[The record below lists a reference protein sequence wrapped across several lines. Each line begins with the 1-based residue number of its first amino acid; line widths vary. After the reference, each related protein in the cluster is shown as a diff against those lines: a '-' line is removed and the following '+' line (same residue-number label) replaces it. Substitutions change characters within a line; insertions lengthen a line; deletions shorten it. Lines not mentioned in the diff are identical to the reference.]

1 METAVNNQET
11 AGGENVLR
19 RRRASSYRRHEQRTA
34 LGFIMPAMALL
45 LVFVFYPMLQAFL
58 ISFKNYSL
66 VGAGDVFVGLDN
78 YTHLMKD
85 RAFWGSLRHSFY
97 FAIIVIPIQTS
108 IALGL
113 ALLVQKPS
121 RTSGL
126 FRTLY
131 FIPVII
137 STAVAATVFKLI
149 YNKEFGL
156 LNSMLKALHLPT
168 TSFLSDP
175 HTAMNG
181 IIVLGIWKGA
191 GFFMIIFL
199 AGLNNISP
207 DLYEAARVD
216 GASRLQ
222 QFARITLP
230 LLNRTTAFVVIMTT
244 IDAIKLSGLV
254 FVLTNGGPNGSTE
267 TVVFYIYKQAFTQM
281 RMGYATA
288 AAFVLFAIVLTISL
302 IQMKLF
308 SRNADE

>member
-1 METAVNNQET
+1 MDTAIQTVIETQKK
-11 AGGENVLR
+11 
-19 RRRASSYRRHEQRTA
+19 SQSFRRHEHTTA
-34 LGFIMPAMALL
+34 FWFIFPAIALL
-45 LVFVFYPMLQAFL
+45 LVFVFYPMLQAFI

-66 VGAGDVFVGLDN
+66 VGAGDVFVGMDN
-78 YTHLMKD
+78 YVHLMKD
-85 RAFWGSLRHSFY
+85 RAFFNSLKHSFY

-113 ALLVQKPS
+113 ALLIQKK
-121 RTSGL
+121 TATAGL

-156 LNSMLKALHLPT
+156 LNSVLKALHLPV

-175 HTAMNG
+175 DTAMNG

-216 GASRLQ
+216 GASRFQ
-222 QFARITLP
+222 QFFKITLP
-230 LLNRTTAFVVIMTT
+230 LLNRTMAFVVIMTT

-254 FVLTNGGPNGSTE
+254 FVLTNGGPNSSTE

-308 SRNADE
+308 NKDVD

>member
-1 METAVNNQET
+1 MATVETMKTVKS
-11 AGGENVLR
+11 V
-19 RRRASSYRRHEQRTA
+19 SSSKKRSQSFRKHEQATA
-34 LGFIMPAMALL
+34 FWFIFPAIALL
-45 LVFVFYPMLQAFL
+45 FVFVFYPMLQAFL

-66 VGAGDVFVGLDN
+66 VGAGDVFVGMDN
-78 YTHLMKD
+78 YVHLMKD
-85 RAFWGSLRHSFY
+85 RAFFNSLKHSFY
-97 FAIIVIPIQTS
+97 FALIVIPIQTS

-113 ALLVQKPS
+113 ALLIQKK
-121 RTSGL
+121 TAAAGL

-156 LNSMLKALHLPT
+156 LNSVLKALHMPV

-175 HTAMNG
+175 KTAMNG

-216 GASRLQ
+216 GASRIQ
-222 QFARITLP
+222 QFFKITLP
-230 LLNRTTAFVVIMTT
+230 LLHRTMAFVVIMTT

-254 FVLTNGGPNGSTE
+254 FVLTNGGPNSSTE

-308 SRNADE
+308 NKDTD

>member
-1 METAVNNQET
+1 MAAVETIETVRTVIANNKKSQSF
-11 AGGENVLR
+11 R
-19 RRRASSYRRHEQRTA
+19 KHEQATA
-34 LGFIMPAMALL
+34 FWFIFPAIALL

-66 VGAGDVFVGLDN
+66 VGAGDVFVGMDN
-78 YTHLMKD
+78 YVHLMKD
-85 RAFWGSLRHSFY
+85 RAFFNSLKHSFY
-97 FAIIVIPIQTS
+97 FAGIVIPIQTS

-113 ALLVQKPS
+113 ALLIQKK
-121 RTSGL
+121 TATAGL

-156 LNSMLKALHLPT
+156 LNSVLKALHMPV

-175 HTAMNG
+175 KTAMNG

-216 GASRLQ
+216 GASRIQ
-222 QFARITLP
+222 QFFKITLP
-230 LLNRTTAFVVIMTT
+230 LLNRTMAFVVIMTT

-254 FVLTNGGPNGSTE
+254 FVLTNGGPNSSTE

-308 SRNADE
+308 NKETD

>member
-1 METAVNNQET
+1 MATVETMETMNKV
-11 AGGENVLR
+11 R
-19 RRRASSYRRHEQRTA
+19 SSMKKSQSFRKHEQATA
-34 LGFIMPAMALL
+34 FWFIFPAIALL

-66 VGAGDVFVGLDN
+66 VGAGDVFVGMDN
-78 YTHLMKD
+78 YVHLMKD
-85 RAFWGSLRHSFY
+85 RAFFNSLKHSFY
-97 FAIIVIPIQTS
+97 FALIVIPIQTS

-113 ALLVQKPS
+113 ALLIQKK
-121 RTSGL
+121 TATAGL

-156 LNSMLKALHLPT
+156 LNSVLKALHMPV

-175 HTAMNG
+175 KTAMNG

-216 GASRLQ
+216 GASRIG
-222 QFARITLP
+222 QFFKITLP
-230 LLNRTTAFVVIMTT
+230 LLNRTMSFVVIMTT

-254 FVLTNGGPNGSTE
+254 FVLTNGGPNSSTE

-308 SRNADE
+308 NKDTD

>member
-1 METAVNNQET
+1 MKTVKS
-11 AGGENVLR
+11 V
-19 RRRASSYRRHEQRTA
+19 SSSNKKSQSFLKHEQATA
-34 LGFIMPAMALL
+34 FWFIFPAIALL

-66 VGAGDVFVGLDN
+66 VGAGDVFVGMDN
-78 YTHLMKD
+78 YVHLMKD
-85 RAFWGSLRHSFY
+85 RAFFNSLKHSFY
-97 FAIIVIPIQTS
+97 FALIVIPIQTS

-113 ALLVQKPS
+113 ALLIQKK
-121 RTSGL
+121 TATAGL

-156 LNSMLKALHLPT
+156 LNSVLKALHMPV

-175 HTAMNG
+175 KTAMNG

-216 GASRLQ
+216 GASRIG
-222 QFARITLP
+222 QFFKITLP
-230 LLNRTTAFVVIMTT
+230 LLNRTMSFVVIMTT

-254 FVLTNGGPNGSTE
+254 FVLTNGGPNSSTE

-288 AAFVLFAIVLTISL
+288 AAFVLFAIVLAISL

-308 SRNADE
+308 NKDTD

>member
-1 METAVNNQET
+1 MATAETMETIKTV
-11 AGGENVLR
+11 
-19 RRRASSYRRHEQRTA
+19 SSSKKKSQSFRKHEQATA
-34 LGFIMPAMALL
+34 FWFIFPAIALL

-66 VGAGDVFVGLDN
+66 VGAGDVFVGMDN
-78 YTHLMKD
+78 YVHLMKD
-85 RAFWGSLRHSFY
+85 RAFFNSLKHSFY
-97 FAIIVIPIQTS
+97 FALIVIPIQTS

-113 ALLVQKPS
+113 ALLIQKK
-121 RTSGL
+121 TATAGL

-156 LNSMLKALHLPT
+156 LNSVLKALHMPV

-175 HTAMNG
+175 KTAMNG

-216 GASRLQ
+216 GASRIG
-222 QFARITLP
+222 QFTKITLP
-230 LLNRTTAFVVIMTT
+230 LLNRTMSFVVIMTT

-254 FVLTNGGPNGSTE
+254 FVLTNGGPNSSTE

-308 SRNADE
+308 NKDTD

>member
-1 METAVNNQET
+1 MKTVKS
-11 AGGENVLR
+11 V
-19 RRRASSYRRHEQRTA
+19 SSSNKKSQSFRKHEQATA
-34 LGFIMPAMALL
+34 FWFIFPAIALL

-66 VGAGDVFVGLDN
+66 VGAGDVFVGMDN
-78 YTHLMKD
+78 YVHLMKD
-85 RAFWGSLRHSFY
+85 RAFFNSLKHSFY
-97 FAIIVIPIQTS
+97 FALIVIPIQTS

-113 ALLVQKPS
+113 ALLIQKK
-121 RTSGL
+121 TATAGL

-156 LNSMLKALHLPT
+156 LNSVLKALHMPV

-175 HTAMNG
+175 KTAMNG

-216 GASRLQ
+216 GASRIG
-222 QFARITLP
+222 QFFKITLP
-230 LLNRTTAFVVIMTT
+230 LLNRTMSFVVIMTT

-254 FVLTNGGPNGSTE
+254 FVLTNGGPNSSTE

-308 SRNADE
+308 NKDTD

>member
-1 METAVNNQET
+1 MDTVIQTAIETKKKSQ
-11 AGGENVLR
+11 
-19 RRRASSYRRHEQRTA
+19 SFRRHEQTTA
-34 LGFIMPAMALL
+34 FWFILPAIALL
-45 LVFVFYPMLQAFL
+45 LVFVFYPMLQAL
-58 ISFKNYSL
+58 IISFKNYSL
-66 VGAGDVFVGLDN
+66 VGAGDVFVGMDN
-78 YTHLMKD
+78 YVHLMKD
-85 RAFWGSLRHSFY
+85 RAFFNSLKHSFY
-97 FAIIVIPIQTS
+97 FAVIVIPIQTS

-113 ALLVQKPS
+113 ALLIQKKTA
-121 RTSGL
+121 TSGL

-156 LNSMLKALHLPT
+156 LNSVLKAVHLPV

-175 HTAMNG
+175 STAMNG

-216 GASRLQ
+216 GASRMQ
-222 QFARITLP
+222 QFFKITLP
-230 LLNRTTAFVVIMTT
+230 LLNRTMAFVVIMTT

-254 FVLTNGGPNGSTE
+254 FVLTNGGPNSSTE

-308 SRNADE
+308 SKDTE

>member
-1 METAVNNQET
+1 MATVETMKTVKS
-11 AGGENVLR
+11 V
-19 RRRASSYRRHEQRTA
+19 SSSNKKSQSFRKHEQATA
-34 LGFIMPAMALL
+34 FWFIFPAIALL

-66 VGAGDVFVGLDN
+66 VGAGDVFVGMDN
-78 YTHLMKD
+78 YVHLMKD
-85 RAFWGSLRHSFY
+85 RAFFNSLKHSFY
-97 FAIIVIPIQTS
+97 FALIVIPIQTS

-113 ALLVQKPS
+113 ALLIQKK
-121 RTSGL
+121 TATAGL

-156 LNSMLKALHLPT
+156 LNSVLKALHMPV

-175 HTAMNG
+175 KTAMNG

-216 GASRLQ
+216 GASRIG
-222 QFARITLP
+222 QFFKITLP
-230 LLNRTTAFVVIMTT
+230 LLNRTMSFVVIMTT

-254 FVLTNGGPNGSTE
+254 FVLTNGGPNSSTE

-308 SRNADE
+308 NKDTD

>member
-1 METAVNNQET
+1 MDTAIQAAVETKIKS
-11 AGGENVLR
+11 R
-19 RRRASSYRRHEQRTA
+19 SFRKHEQATA
-34 LGFIMPAMALL
+34 FWFIFPAIALL
-45 LVFVFYPMLQAFL
+45 LVFVFYPMLQAFI

-66 VGAGDVFVGLDN
+66 VGAGDVFVGMDN
-78 YTHLMKD
+78 YVHLMKD
-85 RAFWGSLRHSFY
+85 RAFFNSLKHSFY

-113 ALLVQKPS
+113 ALLIQKK
-121 RTSGL
+121 TAAAGL

-156 LNSMLKALHLPT
+156 LNSVLKALHLPV

-175 HTAMNG
+175 DTAMNG

-216 GASRLQ
+216 GASRIQ
-222 QFARITLP
+222 QFFKITLP
-230 LLNRTTAFVVIMTT
+230 LLNRTMAFVVIMTT

-254 FVLTNGGPNGSTE
+254 FVLTNGGPNSSTE

-288 AAFVLFAIVLTISL
+288 AAFVLFAIVLAISL

-308 SRNADE
+308 NRDAD

>member
-1 METAVNNQET
+1 MATVETLET
-11 AGGENVLR
+11 MKTVR
-19 RRRASSYRRHEQRTA
+19 SSKRKSQSFRKHEQATA
-34 LGFIMPAMALL
+34 FWFIFPAIALL
-45 LVFVFYPMLQAFL
+45 LVFVFYPMLQAFI

-66 VGAGDVFVGLDN
+66 VGAGDVFVGMDN
-78 YTHLMKD
+78 YVHLMKD
-85 RAFWGSLRHSFY
+85 RAFFNSLKHSFY

-113 ALLVQKPS
+113 ALLIQKK
-121 RTSGL
+121 TATAGL

-156 LNSMLKALHLPT
+156 LNSVLKALHLPV

-175 HTAMNG
+175 KTAMNG

-216 GASRLQ
+216 GASRMQ
-222 QFARITLP
+222 QFFKITLP
-230 LLNRTTAFVVIMTT
+230 LLNRTMAFVVIMTT

-254 FVLTNGGPNGSTE
+254 FVLTNGGPNSSTE

-302 IQMKLF
+302 VQMRLF
-308 SRNADE
+308 SRDND

>member
-1 METAVNNQET
+1 MATAETMEIVNT
-11 AGGENVLR
+11 V
-19 RRRASSYRRHEQRTA
+19 SSNKKRSQSFRKHEQATA
-34 LGFIMPAMALL
+34 FWFIFPAIALL
-45 LVFVFYPMLQAFL
+45 FVFVFYPMLQAFL

-66 VGAGDVFVGLDN
+66 VGAGDVFVGMDN
-78 YTHLMKD
+78 YVQLMKD
-85 RAFWGSLRHSFY
+85 RAFFNSLKHSFY
-97 FAIIVIPIQTS
+97 FALIVIPIQTS

-113 ALLVQKPS
+113 ALFIQKKTA
-121 RTSGL
+121 TSGL

-156 LNSMLKALHLPT
+156 LNSVLKALHMPV

-175 HTAMNG
+175 KTAMNG

-216 GASRLQ
+216 GASRIQ
-222 QFARITLP
+222 QFFKITFP
-230 LLNRTTAFVVIMTT
+230 LLHRTMAFVVIMTT

-254 FVLTNGGPNGSTE
+254 FVLTNGGPNSSTE

-308 SRNADE
+308 NKDTD

>member
-1 METAVNNQET
+1 MDTAIQTVIETKKKSQ
-11 AGGENVLR
+11 
-19 RRRASSYRRHEQRTA
+19 SFRRHEQATA
-34 LGFIMPAMALL
+34 FWFIFPAIALL
-45 LVFVFYPMLQAFL
+45 LVFVFYPMLQAFI

-66 VGAGDVFVGLDN
+66 VGAGDVFVGMDN
-78 YTHLMKD
+78 YVHLMKD
-85 RAFWGSLRHSFY
+85 RAFFNSLKHSFY

-113 ALLVQKPS
+113 ALLIQKK
-121 RTSGL
+121 TATAGL

-156 LNSMLKALHLPT
+156 LNSVLKALHLPV

-175 HTAMNG
+175 DTAMNG

-216 GASRLQ
+216 GASRFQ
-222 QFARITLP
+222 QFFKITLP
-230 LLNRTTAFVVIMTT
+230 LLNRTMAFVVIMTT

-254 FVLTNGGPNGSTE
+254 FVLTNGGPNSSTE

-308 SRNADE
+308 NKDAD

>member
-1 METAVNNQET
+1 MTTVEMVETVKT
-11 AGGENVLR
+11 VT
-19 RRRASSYRRHEQRTA
+19 SSKRKSKSFRKHEQATA
-34 LGFIMPAMALL
+34 FWFIFPAIALL

-66 VGAGDVFVGLDN
+66 VGAGDVFVGMDN
-78 YTHLMKD
+78 YVHLMKD
-85 RAFWGSLRHSFY
+85 RAFFNSLKHSFY
-97 FAIIVIPIQTS
+97 FALIVIPIQTS

-113 ALLVQKPS
+113 ALLIQKK
-121 RTSGL
+121 TATAGL

-156 LNSMLKALHLPT
+156 LNSVLKALHLPV

-175 HTAMNG
+175 KTAMNG
-181 IIVLGIWKGA
+181 IIMLGIWKGA

-216 GASRLQ
+216 GASRIQ
-222 QFARITLP
+222 QFFKITLP
-230 LLNRTTAFVVIMTT
+230 LLNRTMAFVVIMTT

-254 FVLTNGGPNGSTE
+254 FVLTNGGPNSSTE

-308 SRNADE
+308 NKDTD

>member
-1 METAVNNQET
+1 MDTAIQTVIETKKKSQ
-11 AGGENVLR
+11 
-19 RRRASSYRRHEQRTA
+19 SFRRHEQATA
-34 LGFIMPAMALL
+34 FWFIFPAIALL
-45 LVFVFYPMLQAFL
+45 LVFVFYPMLQAFI

-66 VGAGDVFVGLDN
+66 VGAGDVFVGMDN
-78 YTHLMKD
+78 YVHLMKD
-85 RAFWGSLRHSFY
+85 RAFFNSLKHSFY

-113 ALLVQKPS
+113 ALLIQKK
-121 RTSGL
+121 TATAGL

-156 LNSMLKALHLPT
+156 LNSVLKALHLPV

-175 HTAMNG
+175 DTAMNG

-216 GASRLQ
+216 GASKFQ
-222 QFARITLP
+222 QFFKITLP
-230 LLNRTTAFVVIMTT
+230 LLNRTMAFVVIMTT

-254 FVLTNGGPNGSTE
+254 FVLTNGGPNSSTE

-308 SRNADE
+308 NKDVD

>member
-1 METAVNNQET
+1 MDTAIQTVLETKKKSQ
-11 AGGENVLR
+11 
-19 RRRASSYRRHEQRTA
+19 SFRRHEQATA
-34 LGFIMPAMALL
+34 FWFIFPAIALL
-45 LVFVFYPMLQAFL
+45 LVFVFYPMLQAFI

-66 VGAGDVFVGLDN
+66 VGAGDVFVGMDN
-78 YTHLMKD
+78 YVHLMKD
-85 RAFWGSLRHSFY
+85 RAFFNSLKHSFY

-113 ALLVQKPS
+113 ALLIQKK
-121 RTSGL
+121 TAAAGL

-156 LNSMLKALHLPT
+156 LNSVLKALHLPV

-175 HTAMNG
+175 DTAMNG

-216 GASRLQ
+216 GASRIQ
-222 QFARITLP
+222 QFFKITLP
-230 LLNRTTAFVVIMTT
+230 LLNRTMAFVVIMTT

-254 FVLTNGGPNGSTE
+254 FVLTNGGPNSSTE

-288 AAFVLFAIVLTISL
+288 AAFVLFAIVLAISL

-308 SRNADE
+308 NKDVD

>member
-1 METAVNNQET
+1 MDTAIQTVIETQKKSQSF
-11 AGGENVLR
+11 R
-19 RRRASSYRRHEQRTA
+19 KHEQATA
-34 LGFIMPAMALL
+34 FWFIFPAIALL
-45 LVFVFYPMLQAFL
+45 LVFVFYPMLQAFI

-66 VGAGDVFVGLDN
+66 VGAGDVFVGMDN
-78 YTHLMKD
+78 YVHLMKD
-85 RAFWGSLRHSFY
+85 RAFFNSLKHSFY

-113 ALLVQKPS
+113 ALLIQKKTVAAS
-121 RTSGL
+121 L

-156 LNSMLKALHLPT
+156 LNSVLKALHLPV

-175 HTAMNG
+175 DTAMNG

-216 GASRLQ
+216 GASRIQ
-222 QFARITLP
+222 QFFKITLP
-230 LLNRTTAFVVIMTT
+230 LLNRTMAFVVIMTT

-254 FVLTNGGPNGSTE
+254 FVLTNGGPNSSTE

-288 AAFVLFAIVLTISL
+288 AAFVLFAIVLAISL

-308 SRNADE
+308 NKDAD

>member
-1 METAVNNQET
+1 MAAVETIETVRTVIANNKKSQSF
-11 AGGENVLR
+11 R
-19 RRRASSYRRHEQRTA
+19 KHEQATA
-34 LGFIMPAMALL
+34 FWFIFPAIALL

-66 VGAGDVFVGLDN
+66 VGAGDVFVGMDN
-78 YTHLMKD
+78 YVHLMKD
-85 RAFWGSLRHSFY
+85 RAFFNSLKHSFY
-97 FAIIVIPIQTS
+97 FAGIVIPIQTS

-113 ALLVQKPS
+113 ALLIQKK
-121 RTSGL
+121 TATAGL

-156 LNSMLKALHLPT
+156 LNSVLKALHMPV

-175 HTAMNG
+175 KTAMNG

-216 GASRLQ
+216 GASRFQ
-222 QFARITLP
+222 QFFKITLP
-230 LLNRTTAFVVIMTT
+230 LLNRTMAFVVIMTT

-254 FVLTNGGPNGSTE
+254 FVLTNGGPNSSTE

-308 SRNADE
+308 NKETD

>member
-1 METAVNNQET
+1 MDTAIQTVIETKKKSQ
-11 AGGENVLR
+11 
-19 RRRASSYRRHEQRTA
+19 SFRRHEQATA
-34 LGFIMPAMALL
+34 FWFIFPAIALL
-45 LVFVFYPMLQAFL
+45 LVFVFYPMLQAFI

-66 VGAGDVFVGLDN
+66 VGAGDVFVGMDN
-78 YTHLMKD
+78 YVHLMKD
-85 RAFWGSLRHSFY
+85 RAFFNSLKHSFY

-113 ALLVQKPS
+113 ALLIQKK
-121 RTSGL
+121 TATAGL

-149 YNKEFGL
+149 YNKEYGL
-156 LNSMLKALHLPT
+156 LNSVLKALHLPV

-175 HTAMNG
+175 DTAMNG

-216 GASRLQ
+216 GASRIQ
-222 QFARITLP
+222 QFFKITLP
-230 LLNRTTAFVVIMTT
+230 LLNRTMAFVVIMTT

-254 FVLTNGGPNGSTE
+254 FVLTNGGPNSSTE

-308 SRNADE
+308 NKDAD

>member
-1 METAVNNQET
+1 MDTAIQTVIETKKKSQ
-11 AGGENVLR
+11 
-19 RRRASSYRRHEQRTA
+19 SFRRHEQATA
-34 LGFIMPAMALL
+34 FWFIFPAIALL
-45 LVFVFYPMLQAFL
+45 LVFVFYPMLQAFI

-66 VGAGDVFVGLDN
+66 VGAGDVFVGMDN
-78 YTHLMKD
+78 YVHLMKD
-85 RAFWGSLRHSFY
+85 RAFFNSLKHSFY

-108 IALGL
+108 VALGL
-113 ALLVQKPS
+113 ALLIQKK
-121 RTSGL
+121 TAAAGL

-156 LNSMLKALHLPT
+156 LNSVLKALHLPV

-175 HTAMNG
+175 DTAMNG

-216 GASRLQ
+216 GASRIQ
-222 QFARITLP
+222 QFFKITLP
-230 LLNRTTAFVVIMTT
+230 LLNRTMAFVVIMTT

-254 FVLTNGGPNGSTE
+254 FVMTNGGPNSSTE

-308 SRNADE
+308 SKDAD

>member
-1 METAVNNQET
+1 MDTAIQTVIETKKKSQ
-11 AGGENVLR
+11 
-19 RRRASSYRRHEQRTA
+19 SFRRHEQATA
-34 LGFIMPAMALL
+34 FWFIFPAIALL
-45 LVFVFYPMLQAFL
+45 LVFVFYPMLQAFI

-66 VGAGDVFVGLDN
+66 VGAGDVFVGMDN
-78 YTHLMKD
+78 YVHLMKD
-85 RAFWGSLRHSFY
+85 RAFFNSLKHSFY

-113 ALLVQKPS
+113 ALLIQKK
-121 RTSGL
+121 TAAAGL

-156 LNSMLKALHLPT
+156 LNSVLKALHLPV

-175 HTAMNG
+175 DTAMNG

-216 GASRLQ
+216 GASRFQ
-222 QFARITLP
+222 QFFKITLP
-230 LLNRTTAFVVIMTT
+230 LLNRTMAFVVIMTT

-254 FVLTNGGPNGSTE
+254 FVLTNGGPNSSTE

-308 SRNADE
+308 NKDAD

>member
-1 METAVNNQET
+1 MDTAIQTVIETQKK
-11 AGGENVLR
+11 
-19 RRRASSYRRHEQRTA
+19 SQSFRRHEQATA
-34 LGFIMPAMALL
+34 FWFIFPAIALL
-45 LVFVFYPMLQAFL
+45 LVFVFYPMLQAFI

-66 VGAGDVFVGLDN
+66 VGAGDVFVGMDN
-78 YTHLMKD
+78 YVHLMKD
-85 RAFWGSLRHSFY
+85 RAFFNSLKHSFY

-113 ALLVQKPS
+113 ALLIQKKTVAAS
-121 RTSGL
+121 L

-156 LNSMLKALHLPT
+156 LNSVLKALHLPV

-175 HTAMNG
+175 DTAMNG

-216 GASRLQ
+216 GASRIQ
-222 QFARITLP
+222 QFFKITLP
-230 LLNRTTAFVVIMTT
+230 LLNRTMAFVVIMTT

-254 FVLTNGGPNGSTE
+254 FVLTNGGPNSSTE

-288 AAFVLFAIVLTISL
+288 AAFVLFAIVLAISL

-308 SRNADE
+308 NKDAD

>member
-1 METAVNNQET
+1 MATVKMVEPAKTVT
-11 AGGENVLR
+11 
-19 RRRASSYRRHEQRTA
+19 SSKSKSKSFRKHEQATA
-34 LGFIMPAMALL
+34 FWFIFPAIALL

-66 VGAGDVFVGLDN
+66 VGAGDVFVGMDN
-78 YTHLMKD
+78 YVHLMKD
-85 RAFWGSLRHSFY
+85 RAFFNSLKHSFY
-97 FAIIVIPIQTS
+97 FALIVIPIQTS

-113 ALLVQKPS
+113 ALFIQKK
-121 RTSGL
+121 TATAGL

-156 LNSMLKALHLPT
+156 LNSVLKALHLPV

-175 HTAMNG
+175 KTAMNG
-181 IIVLGIWKGA
+181 IITLGIWKGA

-199 AGLNNISP
+199 AGLNNISL

-216 GASRLQ
+216 GASRIQ
-222 QFARITLP
+222 QFFKITLP
-230 LLNRTTAFVVIMTT
+230 LLNRTMAFVVIMTT

-254 FVLTNGGPNGSTE
+254 FVLTNGGPNSSTE

-308 SRNADE
+308 NKDTD

>member
-1 METAVNNQET
+1 MDTAIQTAVET
-11 AGGENVLR
+11 KIKSR
-19 RRRASSYRRHEQRTA
+19 SFRKHEQATA
-34 LGFIMPAMALL
+34 FWFIFPAIALL
-45 LVFVFYPMLQAFL
+45 LVFVFYPMLQAFI

-66 VGAGDVFVGLDN
+66 VGAGDVFVGMDN
-78 YTHLMKD
+78 YVHLMKD
-85 RAFWGSLRHSFY
+85 RAFFNSLKHSFY

-113 ALLVQKPS
+113 ALLIQKK
-121 RTSGL
+121 TAAAGL

-156 LNSMLKALHLPT
+156 LNSVLKALHLPV

-175 HTAMNG
+175 NTAMNG

-216 GASRLQ
+216 GASRIQ
-222 QFARITLP
+222 QFFKITLP
-230 LLNRTTAFVVIMTT
+230 LLNRTMAFVVIMTT

-254 FVLTNGGPNGSTE
+254 FVLTNGGPNSSTE

-288 AAFVLFAIVLTISL
+288 AAFVLFAIVLAISL

-308 SRNADE
+308 NKDTD

>member
-1 METAVNNQET
+1 MDTAIQTVIETKKKSQ
-11 AGGENVLR
+11 
-19 RRRASSYRRHEQRTA
+19 SFRRHEQATA
-34 LGFIMPAMALL
+34 FWFIFPAIALL
-45 LVFVFYPMLQAFL
+45 LVFVFYPMLQAFI

-66 VGAGDVFVGLDN
+66 VGAGDVFVGMDN
-78 YTHLMKD
+78 YVHLMKD
-85 RAFWGSLRHSFY
+85 RAFFNSLKHSFY

-113 ALLVQKPS
+113 ALLIQKK
-121 RTSGL
+121 TATAGL

-156 LNSMLKALHLPT
+156 LNSVLKALHLPV

-175 HTAMNG
+175 DTAMNG

-216 GASRLQ
+216 GASRVQ
-222 QFARITLP
+222 QFIKITLP
-230 LLNRTTAFVVIMTT
+230 LLNRTMAFVVIMTT

-254 FVLTNGGPNGSTE
+254 FVLTNGGPNSSTE

-308 SRNADE
+308 NKDVD